1 MNEEL
6 NKLDAL
12 TAIADIA
19 DEIVYDATSVDETL
33 PPHEKYIVDADLI
46 RKLSIALDQL
56 HAIEEQ
62 QMANFASS
70 VPSLIISDHEDS
82 SDIIG

>member
-19 DEIVYDATSVDETL
+19 DEILDDATSVDE
-33 PPHEKYIVDADLI
+33 KYIVDGDLI

-70 VPSLIISDHEDS
+70 VPSLIISQHEDS

>member
-1 MNEEL
+1 MSEDQL
-6 NKLDAL
+6 NKLDVL

-19 DEIVYDATSVDETL
+19 DGILDSATLVETL
-33 PPHEKYIVDADLI
+33 PQERYMIDGDLI

-70 VPSLIISDHEDS
+70 GPSLIISDHEDS

>member
-19 DEIVYDATSVDETL
+19 DEILDDATSVDE
-33 PPHEKYIVDADLI
+33 KYIVDGDLI

-70 VPSLIISDHEDS
+70 LPSLIISQHEDS

>member
-19 DEIVYDATSVDETL
+19 DEILDDATSVDE
-33 PPHEKYIVDADLI
+33 KYIVDGDLI

-70 VPSLIISDHEDS
+70 VPSLIISQHEDS
-82 SDIIG
+82 SDIFS